1 MYSWIQEEE
10 AGDFS
15 IGEYIFII
23 ILGTWKVQQ
32 FENIF
37 GYV

>member
-1 MYSWIQEEE
+1 MYSWIQEEV
-10 AGDFS
+10 GDFS

-23 ILGTWKVQQ
+23 TLGTWKVQQ

-37 GYV
+37 GYI